1 MELNKKNKL
10 VRAGYRTME
19 NTKEQLLLRPF
30 FDDDMSLLE
39 RWLRAEHV
47 KPWYEKPEEWLE
59 EIRERHDEFRFI
71 THLIAEADGKAIG
84 FCQYYDCYYS
94 KEYEDWGMEIPL
106 PGKVY
111 SVDYLIGEREYLRR
125 GYAKAMLTQMIQRLR
140 VLDAN
145 AVIVLPDAKN
155 IASNKTLEAS
165 GFVWDGD
172 RYWFRLKGV

>member
-47 KPWYEKPEEWLE
+47 KPWYENPEEWLE

-94 KEYEDWGMEIPL
+94 KD
-106 PGKVY
+106 
-111 SVDYLIGEREYLRR
+111 
-125 GYAKAMLTQMIQRLR
+125 
-140 VLDAN
+140 
-145 AVIVLPDAKN
+145 
-155 IASNKTLEAS
+155 
-165 GFVWDGD
+165 
-172 RYWFRLKGV
+172 